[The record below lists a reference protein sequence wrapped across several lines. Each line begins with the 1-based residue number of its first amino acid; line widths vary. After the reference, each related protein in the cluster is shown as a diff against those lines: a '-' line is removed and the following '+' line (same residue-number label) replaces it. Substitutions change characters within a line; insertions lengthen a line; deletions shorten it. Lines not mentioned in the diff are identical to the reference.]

1 MNKTSATNKQ
11 TKQRLHISLQG
22 TVQGVGFRPFVFR
35 LATQLGL
42 KGWILNSLQG
52 VIIEAEGPPESL
64 QAFLQRLQ
72 EDKPALATIHSLQT
86 LYLDPVGFDEFEIR
100 HSDKA
105 SGEAIALIL
114 PDLATCWECRQE
126 IFDPHNRRYRY
137 PFTNCTNCGP
147 RFSIILGLPYD
158 RPQTTMRRFMMC
170 ADCQRE
176 YDDPADRRF
185 HAQPNACPQCGPHIE
200 LWAPDGNML
209 AERDEALQHT
219 AEAIRQGQI
228 VALKGLGGF
237 HLLVDARDEEAVQ
250 RLRERKRREEKPL
263 ALMYPSLEQIRQ
275 DCVVAPEEEQL
286 LLSPQSPILLLPRR
300 KNANIAAAVAP
311 GNPYLGVMLPY
322 TPLHHL
328 LLADLG
334 FPVVATSGNISDEPI
349 CIDEQEAL
357 QRLSGIADV
366 FLVHNRP
373 IARHV
378 DDSIV
383 RFVGGRPLLLRRA
396 RGYAPLPVPLPQK
409 QPASEEHK
417 HESVFV
423 SLPPI
428 LAVGAHLKNATALA
442 MGPHIFLS
450 QHIGD
455 LETTQAFEA
464 FRRVSQQLPR
474 LYDVQPEAMI
484 CDLHPD
490 YLSTQY
496 ARQSG
501 LPCIAVQH
509 HVAHI
514 LSCMAENGLS
524 GSILGF
530 AWDGSGYGEDGTV
543 WGGETLRIDKNI
555 QRVAHFRPFSLP
567 GGEKAIKEPRRCALG
582 VLYELYGEALW
593 EMPAAFLKTFSERE
607 HKLLQQMLRQKV
619 NCPRTSSVGR
629 LFDAAAA
636 LVGLRAV
643 ARFEGQA
650 AMELEYLLKDS
661 NAETEKAYPF
671 CFHTHSQPVVVDWQ
685 PLVEALLQDAQMNVP
700 RPIIAARFHNALAQI
715 VVDLAVYLGSKQIAL
730 SGGCFQNKYLT
741 ERVIAL
747 ARNMEL
753 NVYWHQNVPPND
765 GGIALGQIM
774 YARYY
779 AGR

>member
-1 MNKTSATNKQ
+1 M
-11 TKQRLHISLQG
+11 
-22 TVQGVGFRPFVFR
+22 QGVGFRPFVFR

-52 VIIEAEGPPESL
+52 VIIEAEGPPEAL
-64 QAFLQRLQ
+64 QAFLHRLQ
-72 EDKPALATIHSLQT
+72 EDKPALATIYSLQT

-105 SGEAIALIL
+105 SGEAVALIL
-114 PDLATCWECRQE
+114 PDLATCSECRQE

-137 PFTNCTNCGP
+137 PFTNCTDCGP

-158 RPQTTMRRFMMC
+158 RPQTTMRQFKMC
-170 ADCQRE
+170 AACQHE
-176 YDDPADRRF
+176 YEDPADRRF
-185 HAQPNACPQCGPHIE
+185 HAQPNACPECGPHVE
-200 LWAPDGNML
+200 LWAPDGYML

-237 HLLVDARDEEAVQ
+237 HLLVDARNEKAVQ
-250 RLRERKRREEKPL
+250 RLRERKRREEKPF

-300 KNANIAAAVAP
+300 KQADIAAAVAP
-311 GNPYLGVMLPY
+311 RNPYLGVMLPY

-357 QRLSGIADV
+357 QRLAGIADV

-396 RGYAPLPVPLPQK
+396 RGYAPLPVPLPQRK
-409 QPASEEHK
+409 PVREEDN

-423 SLPPI
+423 ALPPI

-442 MGPHIFLS
+442 IGPHVFLS

-524 GSILGF
+524 GPVLGF

-543 WGGETLRIDKNI
+543 WGGETLLIDRHI

-593 EMPAAFLKTFSERE
+593 EMPVAFLKTFSERE
-607 HKLLQQMLRQKV
+607 HKLLRQMLRRNV

-636 LVGLRAV
+636 LVGLRAA

-671 CFHTHSQPVVVDWQ
+671 CFHAHSQPVIVDWQ
-685 PLVEALLQDAQMNVP
+685 PLVEALLQDVQMNVP

-715 VVDLAVYLGSKQIAL
+715 VVDLAVYLGQTRIAL

-741 ERVIAL
+741 ERIIAL
-747 ARNMEL
+747 ARNAGL